1 MKINVYSTMLLIVVA
16 GCEVPEL
23 EPPQAAAPAQPAA
36 TAATPGD
43 TSAAAPADTTAAAAP
58 PAAEPSAYDRAAH
71 VDPEAFLPD
80 GRVDMSGVEGEPP
93 MTSGVPREIH
103 PKDPKQG
110 KLSRRAGGTLGTTM
124 QSMPWVK
131 NETTFN
137 LVIKPALLQYEII
150 HSHYPKD
157 HKEFME
163 KFIPEM
169 CPQVLPLPE
178 LEPGDEYLYDP
189 DDHLLKIWRPA
200 EATPELRAKYLGE
213 DAAASSANP
222 EAQPAAGDQSA
233 APTSANPGSP
243 NPNEPP
249 AVTSTPREL
258 TGLDPAKGKKSRAA
272 GGYLGA
278 VAGAR
283 FYAEHSMIFNN
294 MKHSLDL
301 FNASEGRYPNSH
313 EEFMTAI
320 IQANQIALPEL
331 DPGVEYIY
339 DPEDHKL
346 KIWQPEDTETAPVA
360 IEEES

>member
-1 MKINVYSTMLLIVVA
+1 MKLNLLIASVMLITA
-16 GCEVPEL
+16 TGCDVPEL
-23 EPPQAAAPAQPAA
+23 ESPQAATPPQSAA
-36 TAATPGD
+36 TAPDGTVA
-43 TSAAAPADTTAAAAP
+43 AQAAPE
-58 PAAEPSAYDRAAH
+58 AERSRLDQAAH

-80 GRVDMSGVEGEPP
+80 GRVDMSAVEGEPP
-93 MTSGVPREIH
+93 MTSGIPREIH

-157 HKEFME
+157 HQEFME

-189 DDHLLKIWRPA
+189 EDHLLKIWRPA
-200 EATPELRAKYLGE
+200 EATPQLRAKYLGE
-213 DAAASSANP
+213 EATESSAD
-222 EAQPAAGDQSA
+222 PAAPTA
-233 APTSANPGSP
+233 APTSSNPGSP

-249 AVTSTPREL
+249 PVTDAPREVSD
-258 TGLDPAKGKKSRAA
+258 LDPAKGKKSRAA

-294 MKHSLDL
+294 MKHALEL
-301 FNASEGRYPNSH
+301 YNGTEGRYPKSH
-313 EEFMTAI
+313 EEFMKVI
-320 IQANQIALPEL
+320 IQANQIALPAL

-339 DPEDHKL
+339 VPEDHKL
-346 KIWQPEDTETAPVA
+346 KVWRPEDAETPPVA
-360 IEEES
+360 IEEE

>member
-1 MKINVYSTMLLIVVA
+1 MKTLPYFLCVIAMIS

-23 EPPQAAAPAQPAA
+23 EPPQVVVPAQPGT

-43 TSAAAPADTTAAAAP
+43 TNAAATT

-157 HKEFME
+157 HQEFME

-200 EATPELRAKYLGE
+200 DATPELRAKYLGE
-213 DAAASSANP
+213 DAAASSTD
-222 EAQPAAGDQSA
+222 PAAA
-233 APTSANPGSP
+233 TSANPGSP

-249 AVTSTPREL
+249 AVTDAPREVSD
-258 TGLDPAKGKKSRAA
+258 LDPAKGKKSRAA

-346 KIWQPEDTETAPVA
+346 KIWQPEDAETAPVA